1 MTTFMTAA
9 PVAGDL
15 TAAPAEVR
23 MPAHRRPGHTIVAL
37 HGALDTAA
45 APALREH
52 LLGTLRHSG
61 RLLMLDMGEVSACD
75 ESGLAVLV
83 GFQHR
88 AAALGITV
96 RLRAVD
102 RPLTELLRHTGLE
115 RVFVVQTASHPEAA
129 SEAAA

>member
-9 PVAGDL
+9 PAAGDPA
-15 TAAPAEVR
+15 AAPAEVR

-37 HGALDTAA
+37 RGALDTTA

-52 LLGTLRHSG
+52 LLGVLRSSG
-61 RLLMLDMGEVSACD
+61 RLLILDMGEVSSCD

-83 GFQHR
+83 GVQHR

-96 RLRAVD
+96 RLSAAGRQ
-102 RPLTELLRHTGLE
+102 LTELLHHTGLD
-115 RVFVVQTASHPEAA
+115 RVFVVQTAPRAQAA
-129 SEAAA
+129 PAA